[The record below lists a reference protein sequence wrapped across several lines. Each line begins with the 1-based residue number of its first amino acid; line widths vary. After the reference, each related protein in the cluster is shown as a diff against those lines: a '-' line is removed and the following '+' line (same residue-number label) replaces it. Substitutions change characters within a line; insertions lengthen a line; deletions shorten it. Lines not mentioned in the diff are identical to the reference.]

1 MMIHRPASNRRAFTL
16 VEVMMAA
23 AIIGLGVLG
32 LIALFAGAARQQ
44 QVASHQSSAV
54 RIGQNAEGMLAASL
68 GRLRAL
74 TPAAA
79 DNAFPADQ
87 WVRLAMDRRSYD
99 LTINP
104 RNSLDGLFF
113 EANSTETLPYALYA
127 RTYTNNATRVPASQY
142 QATGPVFPFEN
153 VRPFNHRRIIPDS
166 LRLEVTT
173 ADVPAAGAP
182 SGEAFL
188 NPQTFTYRMAVD
200 PMNDPDSA
208 LPGIVALYRNGDG
221 QMHGTSG
228 AAPDLIRINLREAAD
243 PSSSDPAY
251 ISEFRIYDVEASI
264 GSPPARLIETI
275 RLNTGYFWKNDTL
288 ISLGDRVIYKTE
300 PRNPEGRVAEF
311 AYSVL
316 YRRKPGDV
324 GQMALFV
331 YSLTPDRPS
340 ARWIPPERE
349 SDYTPETSDVPPIRL
364 VENAMLHLD
373 RDLEQYYV
381 RIPEADNWSIG
392 VGQNL
397 MFQFRDGA
405 DRFGAEFP
413 VRVVRRVRDPD
424 DETMFRGY
432 LDRAPRTETGTY
444 SPTTGPVPVDFF
456 AINEIVESLAD
467 GSRWRLQ
474 PVEVRIFQIGAD

>member
-1 MMIHRPASNRRAFTL
+1 MMNRRTAPARRAFTL

-44 QVASHQSSAV
+44 QVASHQASAV
-54 RIGQNAEGMLAASL
+54 RIGRNAEGVLASSL

-74 TPAAA
+74 TPEDAN
-79 DNAFPADQ
+79 NAFPEDQ
-87 WVRLAMDRRSYD
+87 WVRLAMDRRSFD

-113 EANSTETLPYALYA
+113 EANSTETLPYALYS
-127 RTYTNNATRVPASQY
+127 RTYTNNATRVPAFQY
-142 QATGPVFPFEN
+142 EASSPVFPFQSI
-153 VRPFNHRRIIPDS
+153 RDFNHRRIIPET

-173 ADVPAAGAP
+173 ADVPAPGAP

-188 NPQTFTYRMAVD
+188 NPITFIYRMTVD
-200 PMNDPDSA
+200 PMNDPVGDG
-208 LPGIVALYRNGDG
+208 LPPGLVALYHNG
-221 QMHGTSG
+221 SG
-228 AAPDLIRINLREAAD
+228 STLDYIVVNLREVAD

-251 ISEFRIYDVEASI
+251 ISRFLIDDVFASTS
-264 GSPPARLIETI
+264 SPPARLIETI
-275 RLNTGYFWKNDTL
+275 RLTSGYFWKNDTL
-288 ISLGDRVIYKTE
+288 ISINDRIIYKPE
-300 PRNPEGRVAEF
+300 PRNPGGRVAEF

-331 YSLTPDRPS
+331 YSLTPDSPA
-340 ARWIPPERE
+340 ARWLPPERE
-349 SDYTPETSDVPPIRL
+349 SDLNPATSAAPPIRL
-364 VENAMLHLD
+364 VEGAMLYLD

-381 RIPEADNWSIG
+381 RVPEADRWSIS

-405 DRFGAEFP
+405 LRRGAEFP
-413 VRVVRRVRDPD
+413 VKVVRRVRDPD
-424 DETMFRGY
+424 AEDMFRGY
-432 LDRAPRTETGTY
+432 LDRGPRTEFGTLA
-444 SPTTGPVPVDFF
+444 PTTGPAPVDFF

-474 PVEVRIFQIGAD
+474 PVEVRTFQIGAD

>member
-1 MMIHRPASNRRAFTL
+1 MMIRRSASGRRAFTL

-54 RIGQNAEGMLAASL
+54 RIGRNAEGVLASSL
-68 GRLRAL
+68 GRLRAR
-74 TPAAA
+74 TPEAAN
-79 DNAFPADQ
+79 NAFPEDQ
-87 WVRLAMDRRSYD
+87 WVRLAMDRRSFD

-113 EANSTETLPYALYA
+113 EANSTETLPYALYS
-127 RTYTNNATRVPASQY
+127 RTYTNNATRVPAFRYEASS
-142 QATGPVFPFEN
+142 PVFPFQSI
-153 VRPFNHRRIIPDS
+153 RDFNHRRIIPET

-173 ADVPAAGAP
+173 ADVPAPGAP

-188 NPQTFTYRMAVD
+188 NPITFIYRMAVD
-200 PMNDPDSA
+200 PMNDPGSL

-221 QMHGTSG
+221 QMHGPG
-228 AAPDLIRINLREAAD
+228 PMPDFIRVNLREVAD
-243 PSSSDPAY
+243 PSSSDPAF
-251 ISEFRIYDVEASI
+251 IDEFRIYDVEASTS
-264 GSPPARLIETI
+264 SPPARLIETI
-275 RLNTGYFWKNDTL
+275 RLTSGYFWKNDTL
-288 ISLGDRVIYKTE
+288 ISINDRIIYKPE
-300 PRNPEGRVAEF
+300 PRNPDGRVAEF

-331 YSLTPDRPS
+331 YSLTPDSPA
-340 ARWIPPERE
+340 ARWLPPERE
-349 SDYTPETSDVPPIRL
+349 SDLNPATSAAPPIRL
-364 VENAMLHLD
+364 VEGAMLYLD

-381 RIPEADNWSIG
+381 RVPEADRWSIS

-397 MFQFRDGA
+397 MFQFRDGV
-405 DRFGAEFP
+405 DRRGAEFP
-413 VRVVRRVRDPD
+413 VKVVRRVRDPD
-424 DETMFRGY
+424 AEDMFRGY
-432 LDRAPRTETGTY
+432 LDRGPRTEFGALA
-444 SPTTGPVPVDFF
+444 PTTGPAPVDFF

-474 PVEVRIFQIGAD
+474 PVEVRTFQIGAD